1 MISCRLPFCKIT
13 LMTILLL
20 LVSCNS
26 SRKEN
31 SSSNN
36 IAIICIPELI
46 YSGDEFIIDAKD
58 SLTHKLN
65 VIIDGYSSR
74 EEFSGR
80 YQSSIRSII
89 RNGYGLSYNLGLK
102 IHDGSETFPV
112 RFMIDDFLDT
122 LVYFN
127 YSKRIS
133 QNNELYAEQVS
144 GNLAPIV
151 SEGEINISESDVRKW
166 LYDIHRPL
174 NNSEILGLISIIEDL
189 SSYDTYAYKQKDGTK
204 LNVVKTFEGIKYR
217 IKSNLTADY
226 YYLFA
231 AKSDSDISEFIKEVI
246 SNNFPYATHS
256 LSQTV
261 NCFRK
266 ASKYDFMN
274 SGLNTVFLIGINSDW
289 SSAVIPV
296 GLVLVDVSAPS
307 IITENDH
314 LFRTHSSLTSNHG
327 VKQYKPISSNSDIFP
342 KHYLSYKKYNLE
354 ILDQNESATS
364 GTVYLSTEPFN
375 GNFPKSCVS
384 GKSSGRFI

>member
-1 MISCRLPFCKIT
+1 M
-13 LMTILLL
+13 
-20 LVSCNS
+20 
-26 SRKEN
+26 
-31 SSSNN
+31 
-36 IAIICIPELI
+36 
-46 YSGDEFIIDAKD
+46 
-58 SLTHKLN
+58 
-65 VIIDGYSSR
+65 
-74 EEFSGR
+74 
-80 YQSSIRSII
+80 
-89 RNGYGLSYNLGLK
+89 
-102 IHDGSETFPV
+102 
-112 RFMIDDFLDT
+112 
-122 LVYFN
+122 
-127 YSKRIS
+127 
-133 QNNELYAEQVS
+133 S

-327 VKQYKPISSNSDIFP
+327 VKQYKPISSNSNIFP

-375 GNFPKSCVS
+375 GNFPKFKIEFSGDVKRIKFKGDWINLSDQQSPYYYSCFMYLTLGKNRIPVTVEDYVGNS
-384 GKSSGRFI
+384 YSTTFEISSFYIKFFHMQMFTYFKLCIKSS